1 MQVIIEERRGRVEA
15 YEYASRLGRRIVV
28 HGGCPIKWEVAPM
41 AEVVSRDPPRIK
53 ITPMPRI
60 PGEYQ

>member
-1 MQVIIEERRGRVEA
+1 MQVIIRRGRAEMYDHA
-15 YEYASRLGRRIVV
+15 ARYGYRTVV

-41 AEVVSRDPPRIK
+41 AEVVSRDPPTLK

-60 PGEYQ
+60 PGEYE